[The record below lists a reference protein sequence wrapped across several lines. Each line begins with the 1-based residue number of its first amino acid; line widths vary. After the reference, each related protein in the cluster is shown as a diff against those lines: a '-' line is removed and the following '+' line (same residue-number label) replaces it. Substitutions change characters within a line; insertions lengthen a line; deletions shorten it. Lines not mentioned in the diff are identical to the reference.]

1 MQTIDGAWIELEVGD
16 GTPMRAWLA
25 RPEDRAKAPGLIVF
39 QEAYGVNG
47 HIQEVCE
54 KFAAEGFVAL
64 APEIFHRTAPGREF
78 PYSDFPAVKE
88 HMTAMTL
95 EGIEADVRAVAAWF
109 NRDKQAGGNALGAV
123 GYCMGGRMAYLAN
136 TMVPLACA
144 ASYYG
149 GQMHTFADRAPKL
162 HGPQLLIWGGLDMA
176 ITWEQRPLLIDALK
190 EAGKPFIDMVISDA
204 RHGFNCDMRPD
215 VYSGAAA
222 RQAKA
227 LTLAFLREHLG

>member
-1 MQTIDGAWIELEVGD
+1 MQTIDGAWTELEVGD
-16 GTPMRAWLA
+16 GTRMRAWLA
-25 RPEDRAKAPGLIVF
+25 RPEGRAKAPGLMVF

-78 PYSDFPAVKE
+78 PYTDFPVVKE
-88 HMTAMTL
+88 HMAAMTL
-95 EGIEADVRAVAAWF
+95 ESIEADVRAVAAWF
-109 NRDKQAGGNALGAV
+109 DRDKQAGGNALGAV

-149 GQMHTFADRAPKL
+149 GQLHTFADRAPKL
-162 HGPQLLIWGGLDMA
+162 NGPQLLIWGGLDMT

-190 EAGKPFIDMVISDA
+190 EAKKPFIDMIISDA
-204 RHGFNCDMRPD
+204 RHGFACDMRPD
-215 VYSGAAA
+215 VYSGAAT
-222 RQAKA
+222 RQARS